1 MRKVLSLL
9 TLLGLLVL
17 STQQLFAQGGP
28 PPGVRSSGGRGGAP
42 KIKGKITGTVLDEKT
57 GEAVEFATLLLKDPK
72 TKKDVTGGVTAADGS
87 FRLTDVPVGTYTLQI
102 FFIGYE
108 QKEVPIAMTPRQP
121 DVNLGKVKFTSN
133 STELEEVVVT
143 ADKELIESKIDKVV
157 YNAEKDVANSGG
169 NAGDVLR
176 RAPLLSVDLEGNVS
190 LRGSQNV
197 TILINGKPSS
207 VVASNPADF
216 LSVLPADEVK
226 SVEVIT
232 TPTAKYD
239 GEGSAGIIN
248 IVTKKKRLEGISGNV
263 NASVGTRQNNM
274 RFGLNTGK
282 GRFGFNTSVNSYY
295 SWPRILRSSFS
306 RIDISDGLQRELTES
321 GRADADRLGFGAS
334 ASAFYDFNAY
344 KSLSSSFRLRGF
356 RTTSDGDFNTFFND
370 PANNISQNYLRT
382 TDGTRLRSGYEWN
395 IDYIIKFPGQKGK
408 ELALSYK
415 IDGNVSNNESV
426 IRQNDLIGDDANLFR
441 DELNFNDGDN
451 RENTFQVDFTQPIG
465 GLLTLET
472 GGKGVLRTVV
482 SDYSFRNRATAGSE
496 YTEISARTDIFDY
509 GQDVFA
515 GYVSA
520 NWKFGKK
527 WGMISGIR
535 YEYTRL
541 EGSFAETPNTFSN
554 DYSNFLPSVIVS
566 RKLKKFSTLKASFTR
581 RIQRPGLRVINPFI
595 QLDNNRNLTFGN
607 PEIEPELTDQY
618 ELNYN
623 TFVKKSVVNASVFF
637 RRTTDIIESFLNIN
651 DEGISETT
659 FRNIGTS
666 NSLGANIF
674 GSTKFFKI
682 WTVRGG
688 LNVFTYNANGTVD
701 GTDLSNSAVLLG
713 GNVNSNI
720 QLKNG
725 WIIDASGFFR
735 GRRQTIQ
742 GFNPAFSIF
751 SMGFRKELWDKK
763 GSLGIRIV
771 EPFFENKTF
780 VSEITGEGFTQTSER
795 AIPFRS
801 FGINFQYRFGK
812 FKGARERRSR
822 IRNNDQKGN
831 ESGGANFGS

>member
-1 MRKVLSLL
+1 MKRILL
-9 TLLGLLVL
+9 ISMFWALGLM
-17 STQQLFAQGGP
+17 TFNELFAQGGR
-28 PPGVRSSGGRGGAP
+28 PGGYGGSSGGASS
-42 KIKGKITGTVLDEKT
+42 IKGRISGTVLDNIT
-57 GEAVEFATLLLKDPK
+57 GEPVEFATLLIKDPK
-72 TKKDVTGGVTAADGS
+72 TKKDISGGVTDTDGS
-87 FRLTDVPVGTYTLQI
+87 FKITDVPIGSYNLQI

-108 QKEVPIAMTPRQP
+108 QKEVAIIMTPKQP
-121 DVNLGKVKFTSN
+121 DVDLGEIMFVSN
-133 STELEEVVVT
+133 TTELEEVVIS
-143 ADKELIESKIDKVV
+143 ADKELVENKIDKLV

-176 RAPLLSVDLEGNVS
+176 RAPLLSVDLDGNVS

-207 VVASNPADF
+207 IVAANPADF

-248 IVTKKKRLEGISGNV
+248 IITKKKKLEGISGNV
-263 NASVGTRQNNM
+263 NASVGVRQNNL
-274 RFGLNTGK
+274 RLGLNTGK
-282 GRFGFNTSVNSYY
+282 GRFGFNTSGSAYY
-295 SWPRILRSSFS
+295 SWPRIVRSAFS
-306 RIDISDGLQRELTES
+306 RNDFSSGLSRILNENGS
-321 GRADADRLGFGAS
+321 SNSDRLGFNMNAS
-334 ASAFYDFNAY
+334 AYYDFNAFR
-344 KSLSSSFRLRGF
+344 SLSSSFRIRGF
-356 RTTSDGDFNTFFND
+356 RSASDGDFSTLFSDLSNGINQD
-370 PANNISQNYLRT
+370 YLRT
-382 TDGTRLRSGYEWN
+382 TDNVRLRSGYEWN

-415 IDGNVSNNESV
+415 LDGDVSDNES
-426 IRQNDLIGDDANLFR
+426 IIMQSDQIGNDASLFR
-441 DELNFNDGDN
+441 DELNLNDGN
-451 RENTFQVDFTQPIG
+451 NSESTFQLDFTQPVNAMV
-465 GLLTLET
+465 TLET
-472 GGKGVLRTVV
+472 GAKGVLRTVV
-482 SDYSFRNRATAGSE
+482 SDYSFRSRPSE
-496 YTEISARTDIFDY
+496 GADYIEVADRTDIFDY
-509 GQDVFA
+509 GQDVLA

-527 WGMISGIR
+527 YSVITGVR

-541 EGSFAETPNTFSN
+541 EGSFDEIPDNFEN
-554 DYSNFLPSVIVS
+554 DYSNVLPSVIVS
-566 RKLKKFSTLKASFTR
+566 RKLKKFSTIKGSFTR

-595 QLDNNRNLTFGN
+595 ERDNNRNISFGN
-607 PEIEPELTDQY
+607 PEVEPELTDQY

-623 TFVKKSVVNASVFF
+623 TFVKKSTINASLFF

-651 DEGISETT
+651 PEGISETT

-666 NSLGANIF
+666 NSIGSNIF
-674 GSTKFFKI
+674 ASTKFFKI

-688 LNVFTYNANGTVD
+688 INVFSYNANGNVD
-701 GTDLSNSAVLLG
+701 GQSLSNSALLFG
-713 GNVNSNI
+713 GNINSNVE
-720 QLKNG
+720 LKSG

-742 GFNPAFSIF
+742 GFNPSFSIF

-763 GSLGIRIV
+763 GSLGISIV
-771 EPFFENKTF
+771 EPFFENKIF
-780 VSEITGEGFTQTSER
+780 RSELNGEGFTQVSER

-801 FGINFQYRFGK
+801 IGVNFQYRFGK
-812 FKGARERRSR
+812 FKSSGERRTR

-831 ESGGANFGS
+831 GGDTGPNGVG